1 MPKAVS
7 AAPET
12 MRVIF
17 DPTTFKAFLRD
28 LLFRETGKPYFKRL
42 LLPRRRYRLLGAW
55 QTLSVLQA
63 ERQLLPVGKRNTDT
77 LIRQFFT
84 DHTCLR
90 AEFQEG
96 GMPTSAIHVLH
107 QHRPRQP
114 VNLEHVH
121 WLECARANATA
132 YHVDL
137 SGGPAPPSAEPRS
150 KRSRT
155 DA

>member
-1 MPKAVS
+1 
-7 AAPET
+7 

-17 DPTTFKAFLRD
+17 DPATFKAFLRD
-28 LLFRETGKPYFKRL
+28 LLFREAGKPYFKRL

-55 QTLSVLQA
+55 QSLSVLQA
-63 ERQLLPVGKRNTDT
+63 ERQILPVGKRDIDAR
-77 LIRQFFT
+77 IRQFFT

-96 GMPTSAIHVLH
+96 GMPTTAIHVLQ

-114 VNLEHVH
+114 DSLEHVH
-121 WLECARANATA
+121 WLECALASDTT

-137 SGGPAPPSAEPRS
+137 GGGPAPPPAAHHRGR
-150 KRSRT
+150 KRT
-155 DA
+155 KM